1 MTFQKTITMQ
11 EALTYIAA
19 GVLHLDLPEEF
30 KGNITC
36 TLSEDDHFNILATEE
51 GDIEKYN

>member
-1 MTFQKTITMQ
+1 MTFHKTITMQ

-36 TLSEDDHFNILATEE
+36 TLSEDEGHF
-51 GDIEKYN
+51 DIVAIDNTNQFN